1 MSYILLFD
9 FSLTMSDFDEHGW
22 VNPGLAT
29 LFLISLYMNFSLDV
43 VFFLIVR
50 LIYTFNSCV
59 LSRGHQEGKNIHLLS
74 V

>member
-43 VFFLIVR
+43 VFFWLYVWFIPSTLVFYVEATRRVR
-50 LIYTFNSCV
+50 TFIYY
-59 LSRGHQEGKNIHLLS
+59 
-74 V
+74 